1 MGNLRQSQTKNTQTP
16 DQSLVSGSRK
26 PTYHPIE
33 ELQGII
39 GNRAL
44 GNLIKSQQYKSGEVH
59 RSQDPLLSSVSP
71 VSGQPIQRMPRFR
84 GLSHELMG
92 HWQQGNPVQAK
103 LTIGEAGDKYELEA
117 DRVASE
123 VVDRINAP
131 VSSLSTQHQSIQ
143 AQGQQ
148 DELMRKPM
156 VQLKSIEGGMAATP
170 ELETSIQQARGSGM
184 PIAESIRKPMEQSF
198 GADFSGVRVHADAQ
212 SDQLNQSIQARAF
225 TTGKDIFFRQGEYN
239 PGSQEGKKLI
249 AHELTHVVQQ
259 TGEQIQCKSPSD
271 SVPSSPT
278 FQVHLERSETLQRA
292 PSKKKYPKEEHP
304 KKWTDSPNWLSIHD
318 IPLEEATHDIPL
330 EEATHD
336 IPLEE
341 ATHDIPLE
349 EATHDIPL
357 EEATH
362 DTPLEE
368 ATHDIPLEEATPRIK
383 PEVLKQL
390 GFGNKDVQKQF
401 QKYFQDIY
409 LKKRGVNKLLS
420 INELNVIQNMAKDKE
435 GNKYLKSLQMYSLK
449 EAKEY
454 LIKKSENDW
463 LKLHP
468 NQRIIV
474 ASVAWLCRS
483 DTQLLQELSL
493 SKEYLFKTRP
503 YQMALHFKANQPGG
517 NEYLDEIRSNTA
529 EVWQNTLD
537 LGEKGS
543 ERKAIIIEEAKKR
556 QQEIHQYGKAKGRK
570 VDLGEAIEKH
580 TKAIGVLKKVFL
592 LMQAG
597 LKECT
602 KIGTEGN
609 LPRYQKWS
617 ENVAT
622 ALSHGGRVNIVI
634 PKLAKKSEAGV
645 RDPYALL
652 NWLGVTQAGKID
664 ESIGAFKRSFG
675 THFMKRSRHE
685 EKVREQGGKL
695 AAIKN
700 KFYGTELYGIN
711 LAVGGIGQT
720 DFNSDI
726 ILPDGAHG
734 HLLIVFRPPTTEKFG
749 ALEVG
754 VETTAP
760 GGASNEGYVH
770 NWKSTEA
777 TANPLSSA
785 GGAKAEKHGKGKLD
799 WNRLS
804 IVSLDE
810 IDQTTVVAKEMENW
824 LEKLER
830 LKAFYDLLEK
840 NERIITQDLV
850 GKRDNFRGKITS

>member
-26 PTYHPIE
+26 PTYHPVE

-39 GNRAL
+39 GNQAL
-44 GNLIKSQQYKSGEVH
+44 GNLIKSQPDLSRQVH

-148 DELMRKPM
+148 EELKRKPM
-156 VQLKSIEGGMAATP
+156 VQLDSVEGGMAATP
-170 ELETSIQQARGSGM
+170 ELESSIQQAKGSGM
-184 PIAESIRKPMEQSF
+184 SIAESIRKPMEQSF
-198 GADFSGVRVHADAQ
+198 GADFSGVRVHSDTQ

-259 TGEQIQCKSPSD
+259 TGGQIQCKSQSD

-278 FQVHLERSETLQRA
+278 FQVHLEQNKTLQRA

-318 IPLEEATHDIPL
+318 I
-330 EEATHD
+330 
-336 IPLEE
+336 
-341 ATHDIPLE
+341 
-349 EATHDIPL
+349 
-357 EEATH
+357 
-362 DTPLEE
+362 PLEE

-420 INELNVIQNMAKDKE
+420 INELNVIQNMANDEE
-435 GNKYLKSLQMYSLK
+435 GKRYLESLQMFSLE

-454 LIKKSENDW
+454 LRKKSENDW

-468 NQRIIV
+468 NQRLIV

-483 DTQLLQELSL
+483 NTQLLQELSL

-517 NEYLDEIRSNTA
+517 NEYLDEIRSNTG
-529 EVWQNTLD
+529 EVWQKTLD

-556 QQEIHQYGKAKGRK
+556 QQEIHQYGKAKGKK
-570 VDLGEAIEKH
+570 VDIGEAIEKH

-602 KIGTEGN
+602 DIGTEGN
-609 LPRYQKWS
+609 LPRYEKWS

-675 THFMKRSRHE
+675 THFMKRSRQE

-830 LKAFYDLLEK
+830 LKAFYDLLKK

>member
-1 MGNLRQSQTKNTQTP
+1 MNLISAIRLYHDDVTVKDLVKLMGNLRLSQTRKTLTR
-16 DQSLVSGSRK
+16 DQSIVSGSRK

-44 GNLIKSQQYKSGEVH
+44 GNLIKSQPDLSRQVH
-59 RSQDPLLSSVSP
+59 RSQDPLLSTVSP
-71 VSGQPIQRMPRFR
+71 VSGQSIQRMPMFR
-84 GLSHELMG
+84 GLSHEFR
-92 HWQQGNPVQAK
+92 GNWSDGNLVQAK
-103 LTIGEAGDKYELEA
+103 LTIGEAGDKYEQEA

-123 VVDRINAP
+123 VVRQINAP
-131 VSSLSTQHQSIQ
+131 VTSHSTQPDSIQ

-156 VQLKSIEGGMAATP
+156 VQLQSNEGAMAATP
-170 ELETSIQQARGSGM
+170 KLESSIQQARGSGM

-198 GADFSGVRVHADAQ
+198 GADFSRVKVHSDAQ

-239 PGSQEGKKLI
+239 PGSRGGQELI

-259 TGEQIQCKSPSD
+259 TGGQIQCKSPSD

-278 FQVHLERSETLQRA
+278 FQVHLEQNKTLQRA

-318 IPLEEATHDIPL
+318 IPLEEAT
-330 EEATHD
+330 
-336 IPLEE
+336 
-341 ATHDIPLE
+341 
-349 EATHDIPL
+349 
-357 EEATH
+357 
-362 DTPLEE
+362 
-368 ATHDIPLEEATPRIK
+368 PRIK

-390 GFGNKDVQKQF
+390 GFGNKDVHKQF

-420 INELNVIQNMAKDKE
+420 INELNVIQNIANDEE
-435 GNKYLKSLQMYSLK
+435 GKKYLESLQMFSLE

-454 LIKKSENDW
+454 LRKKSENDW

-468 NQRIIV
+468 NQRLIV
-474 ASVAWLCRS
+474 ASLAWLCRS
-483 DTQLLQELSL
+483 NTQLLQELSL
-493 SKEYLFKTRP
+493 NKEYLFKTRP

-529 EVWQNTLD
+529 QVWQNTLE

-543 ERKAIIIEEAKKR
+543 DKKAIIIEEAKKR

-602 KIGTEGN
+602 DIGTEGN
-609 LPRYQKWS
+609 LPRYEKWS

-675 THFMKRSRHE
+675 THFMKRSRQE

-700 KFYGTELYGIN
+700 KIYGTELYGIN
-711 LAVGGIGQT
+711 LAVGGIGKT

-824 LEKLER
+824 LDTLER

-840 NERIITQDLV
+840 NEKISIQDLV

>member
-1 MGNLRQSQTKNTQTP
+1 MGNLRQSQTKNTQARY
-16 DQSLVSGSRK
+16 QSIVSGSRK

-39 GNRAL
+39 GNQAL
-44 GNLIKSQQYKSGEVH
+44 GNLIKSQPDLSGQVH
-59 RSQDPLLSSVSP
+59 RSQDPLLSRVSP
-71 VSGQPIQRMPRFR
+71 VSGQSIQRMPMFR
-84 GLSHELMG
+84 GLSHELR
-92 HWQQGNPVQAK
+92 GNWSDGNLVQAK
-103 LTIGEAGDKYELEA
+103 LTIGQAGDKYELEA

-123 VVDRINAP
+123 VVRQINAP
-131 VSSLSTQHQSIQ
+131 VSSLSTQPESIQ

-156 VQLKSIEGGMAATP
+156 VQLDSVEGGMAATP
-170 ELETSIQQARGSGM
+170 ELESSIQQAKGSGM

-198 GADFSGVRVHADAQ
+198 GADFSGVKVHNDTQ

-239 PGSQEGKKLI
+239 PGSRGGQELI

-259 TGEQIQCKSPSD
+259 TGGQIQCKSPSD
-271 SVPSSPT
+271 SVSSSPT
-278 FQVHLERSETLQRA
+278 FQVHLEQNETLQRA
-292 PSKKKYPKEEHP
+292 PNRKKYLELKKHFEH
-304 KKWTDSPNWLSIHD
+304 
-318 IPLEEATHDIPL
+318 
-330 EEATHD
+330 
-336 IPLEE
+336 
-341 ATHDIPLE
+341 
-349 EATHDIPL
+349 
-357 EEATH
+357 
-362 DTPLEE
+362 
-368 ATHDIPLEEATPRIK
+368 
-383 PEVLKQL
+383 
-390 GFGNKDVQKQF
+390 
-401 QKYFQDIY
+401 IY
-409 LKKRGVNKLLS
+409 LKKRTLLD
-420 INELNVIQNMAKDKE
+420 IEELNGIQEIANDQE
-435 GNKYLKSLQMYSLK
+435 GKRSLESLQMFSLE

-454 LIKKSENDW
+454 LRKKSENDW

-468 NQRIIV
+468 NQRLIV

-483 DTQLLQELSL
+483 NTQLLQELSL

-503 YQMALHFKANQPGG
+503 YQMALHFKANESGG

-602 KIGTEGN
+602 DIGTEGN
-609 LPRYQKWS
+609 LPRYEKWS

-675 THFMKRSRHE
+675 THFMKRSRQE

-700 KFYGTELYGIN
+700 KLYGTELYGIN
-711 LAVGGIGQT
+711 LAVGGIGET

-734 HLLIVFRPPTTEKFG
+734 HLLIVFRPPTTKKFG

-810 IDQTTVVAKEMENW
+810 IDQTTVLGEEIENW

-840 NERIITQDLV
+840 TRRISTQDLV
-850 GKRDNFRGKITS
+850 GKRNNFSGKITSYTNY